1 MYSRCRIRWFIRIFN
16 TDKTYF
22 VLNGS
27 SGSVKTALSALILYD
42 RNNYKSVYI
51 GGLIDAWATP
61 VYLEISRNPFGSIG
75 GILENCFNEKYIRN
89 LIIYDG
95 TITNA
100 KQIVEKKGK
109 ICDYIVQCY

>member
-1 MYSRCRIRWFIRIFN
+1 M
-16 TDKTYF
+16 
-22 VLNGS
+22 
-27 SGSVKTALSALILYD
+27 
-42 RNNYKSVYI
+42 
-51 GGLIDAWATP
+51 
-61 VYLEISRNPFGSIG
+61 YLEISRNPFGSIG

-109 ICDYIVQCY
+109 ICDYIIFDSAWVWYE